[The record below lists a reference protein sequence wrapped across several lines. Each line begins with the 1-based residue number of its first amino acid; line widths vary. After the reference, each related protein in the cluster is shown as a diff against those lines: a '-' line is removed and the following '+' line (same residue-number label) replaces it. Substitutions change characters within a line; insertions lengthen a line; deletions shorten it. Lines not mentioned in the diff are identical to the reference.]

1 MDYENLVFTGMDFV
15 NEPKAMIEQMES
27 KICATM
33 TPDEFKAYEYGK
45 NVVFNLINRIVNYD
59 KDTIFV
65 HVDGLEQQEE
75 FVLEELLYNIGY

>member
-45 NVVFNLINRIVNYD
+45 NVVLNLINRIVNYD